1 MSTDQALLRN
11 PITSELHS
19 RKRAKLR
26 ESFPELENCNHE
38 SYLSLSRYLDGI
50 PERFYSEEAFQ
61 LYFSFLKEE
70 LANNPAMLK
79 NNLNQETYR
88 FDKALLSLNEI
99 NHEGWHDSFEKSDDY
114 GFMHFCDKIL
124 HPSYLKLIEGVFSP
138 FVYLLAKYSRI
149 RRGKPIEGL
158 DVFNCVEELKTCKYS
173 DLCKGYDD
181 IVRNGIAHGGTTYRD
196 KAIVYQDKYGNERTL
211 LHSGIVNLVDDF
223 VDIYNGCTLAIK
235 LFFVLN
241 MNSGINIPRQF
252 MIEEFQ
258 ATTDSP
264 WWHIEGCLT
273 SELAGQ
279 SQLVIY
285 ARPKSRD
292 YYKIQYLTFLSGA
305 LSERFAPGFNR
316 YFFSLRSPIGWHGW
330 AAFDGVKLRRI
341 REKGNAKFEDY
352 KGVLQDNLVFY
363 KPDFR
368 LPRFLGKID
377 TLWQSFRI
385 HIRFVFEEI
394 RNQLNHALIVVRNAT
409 IHRNGWRAVLNGSAI
424 VYLSAES
431 NTQEFVR
438 QSCRKIIRKALK
450 KARSQAKISNTARF
464 LPLGYARIALF
475 AKDFRIRK
483 LENYGLG
490 AKLIGTIQIKRIKR
504 IKVPDI
510 MGSTIEMK
518 NSYRI
523 VWNKA
528 WLESVA
534 E

>member
-1 MSTDQALLRN
+1 M
-11 PITSELHS
+11 
-19 RKRAKLR
+19 
-26 ESFPELENCNHE
+26 
-38 SYLSLSRYLDGI
+38 
-50 PERFYSEEAFQ
+50 
-61 LYFSFLKEE
+61 
-70 LANNPAMLK
+70 
-79 NNLNQETYR
+79 
-88 FDKALLSLNEI
+88 
-99 NHEGWHDSFEKSDDY
+99 
-114 GFMHFCDKIL
+114 
-124 HPSYLKLIEGVFSP
+124 
-138 FVYLLAKYSRI
+138 
-149 RRGKPIEGL
+149 
-158 DVFNCVEELKTCKYS
+158 
-173 DLCKGYDD
+173 
-181 IVRNGIAHGGTTYRD
+181 
-196 KAIVYQDKYGNERTL
+196 
-211 LHSGIVNLVDDF
+211 
-223 VDIYNGCTLAIK
+223 
-235 LFFVLN
+235 
-241 MNSGINIPRQF
+241 
-252 MIEEFQ
+252 
-258 ATTDSP
+258 
-264 WWHIEGCLT
+264 T

-285 ARPKSRD
+285 VRPKSRD

-316 YFFSLRSPIGWHGW
+316 YFFSLRSPIAWHGW
-330 AAFDGVKLRRI
+330 ASFDGVKLRRI

-385 HIRFVFEEI
+385 HIPFVFEEI

-450 KARSQAKISNTARF
+450 KARSQAKISNTAKF